1 MEQHRIEV
9 LLEAE
14 QPISHLAE
22 SFGNVGILATRPI
35 RQEDGSIARVPEIS
49 GDAMRHGLR
58 EAGAYVFLDACGM
71 LDNPALSEAALRLL
85 YAGGMVTGKGDA
97 GAVRLGEYRK
107 MVDLVPLLALL
118 GGCAENRTIP
128 GRMNVDPATLVCE
141 ESLRFLPEWIRMHPM
156 VAPQTADTWRASV
169 EEVQRVRMDPSL
181 DPSKRALLES
191 GAVAQIEARLDRSE
205 KASRDDDAA
214 GAQANKSTMLPR
226 RYERVIQGAL
236 FSWSVTVTLFN
247 PLDTDTFYTALLGFM
262 SNIIVGGKRSTG
274 HGKMRV
280 VQAQRTVLRRARE
293 LPRPEDV
300 SLAVAGNP
308 EIGKLFLGHVEE
320 RAAKIREYLAT
331 VNA

>member
-14 QPISHLAE
+14 QPIAHLAE
-22 SFGNVGILATRPI
+22 SFGNVGILNTRPI
-35 RQEDGSIARVPEIS
+35 RQHDGSIARVPEIS

-58 EAGAYVFLDACGM
+58 EAGAYVFLDAAGM
-71 LDNPALSEAALRLL
+71 LDSPALGEAALRLMF
-85 YAGGMVTGKGDA
+85 AGGMVTGKGDA

-107 MVDLVPLLALL
+107 MVDLVPMLALL

-128 GRMNVDPATLVCE
+128 GRLCVDPATLVCE
-141 ESLRFLPEWIRMHPM
+141 ESARFLPEWIARHPI
-156 VAPQTADTWRASV
+156 AGLHTDETWRGSV

-181 DPSKRALLES
+181 DPGKRALLES

-205 KASRDDDAA
+205 KASREDDAVS
-214 GAQANKSTMLPR
+214 AQANKSTMLPR

-236 FSWSVTVTLFN
+236 FSWSVTVTLFS

-262 SNIIVGGKRSTG
+262 GNMIVGGKRATG

-280 VQAQRTVLRRARE
+280 VQATRTVLARARE
-293 LPRPEDV
+293 IPKPEDM
-300 SLAVAGNP
+300 SLTTLSPQIGNV
-308 EIGKLFLGHVEE
+308 FLAHVEE

>member
-22 SFGNVGILATRPI
+22 SFGNVGVLATRPI

-58 EAGAYVFLDACGM
+58 EAGAYVFLDAAGM
-71 LDNPALSEAALRLL
+71 LDNVALGEAALRLL
-85 YAGGMVTGKGDA
+85 FAGGMVTGKGDA

-107 MVDLVPLLALL
+107 MVDLVPLLGIL

-128 GRMNVDPATLVCE
+128 GRLCVDPATLVCE
-141 ESLRFLPEWIRMHPM
+141 ESLRFLPEWIRMHPA
-156 VAPQTADTWRASV
+156 VAPQTSDTWRASV

-181 DPSKRALLES
+181 DPGKRALLEA

-236 FSWSVTVTLFN
+236 FSWSLTATLFN

-262 SNIIVGGKRSTG
+262 SNMVVGGKRATG
-274 HGKMRV
+274 HGKLRV
-280 VQAQRTVLRRARE
+280 VKAERTVLKRARE
-293 LPRPEDV
+293 LPSPEEMAL
-300 SLAVAGNP
+300 SIAGNP
-308 EIGKLFLGHVEE
+308 QIGKTFISHVEE
-320 RAAKIREYLAT
+320 RAQKIREYLAT